1 MFRRKLKFEMKQ
13 NDYLEG
19 CESTKMTLTDI
30 LIDIELTHIECEFNV
45 NIVEIQ
51 RDVNILHELELIF
64 E

>member
-1 MFRRKLKFEMKQ
+1 MIRRKLKFEMKQ

-19 CESTKMTLTDI
+19 CESTKVTLTDM

-51 RDVNILHELELIF
+51 RDVNILHEFELIF

>member
-1 MFRRKLKFEMKQ
+1 MKQ

-19 CESTKMTLTDI
+19 CESTKVTLTDM

-51 RDVNILHELELIF
+51 RDVNILHEFELIF